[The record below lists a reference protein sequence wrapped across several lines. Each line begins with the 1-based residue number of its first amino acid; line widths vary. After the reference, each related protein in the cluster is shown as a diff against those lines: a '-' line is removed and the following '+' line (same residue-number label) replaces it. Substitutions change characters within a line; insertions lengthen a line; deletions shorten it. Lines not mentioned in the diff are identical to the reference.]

1 MNKNVNNKEVDN
13 SEIIEK
19 LVNETSIFNDVFG
32 GMFESKKMT
41 IENKTLITK
50 LKFDSGC
57 DLERVLKLYKLKDD
71 FFTEIFVVGSFDEI
85 YEGFQE
91 AIFNSLGIK
100 YEFEY

>member
-1 MNKNVNNKEVDN
+1 MNKNENNKEVDN

-32 GMFESKKMT
+32 EMFESKKMT

-71 FFTEIFVVGSFDEI
+71 FFTEIFVIGSCDEI
-85 YEGFQE
+85 YEGFEE
-91 AIFNSLGIK
+91 AICNALGIK
-100 YEFEY
+100 YESEY

>member
-1 MNKNVNNKEVDN
+1 MNKNENNKEVDN

-32 GMFESKKMT
+32 EMFESKKMT

-71 FFTEIFVVGSFDEI
+71 FFTEIFVVGGGFEI
-85 YEGFQE
+85 YEGFEE
-91 AIFNSLGIK
+91 AICNALGIK
-100 YEFEY
+100 YESEY